1 MEESGIVMSMRKE
14 SLESISGIVDVG
26 IIVISHFEN
35 PARLEALVFLKKVLK
50 REIKALIP
58 VTTFLGAYY
67 IMIDCLRIPR
77 KEVKDSLVHTLKVRS
92 PAFYEDISVEDAI
105 SALDYACVYNIE
117 SWDGYLVS
125 LAKKFGCNVI
135 YSIDKKLS
143 RVEEIVVINPISEQ
157 KMKEY
162 HEFIRKLTRKTKNPK
177 IRDNQR

>member
-1 MEESGIVMSMRKE
+1 MQREN
-14 SLESISGIVDVG
+14 LESISGIVDVG

-67 IMIDCLRIPR
+67 IMINCLRLPR
-77 KEVKDSLVHTLKVRS
+77 KEVKDSLIRTLEVKS
-92 PAFYEDISVEDAI
+92 PAFYEDVSVEDAI
-105 SALDYACVYNIE
+105 LAIDYACIYNIE

-125 LAKKFGCNVI
+125 LAKRFGCNVI

-143 RVEEIVVINPISEQ
+143 RAEGIVVINPISEE
-157 KMKEY
+157 KMKKY
-162 HEFIRKLTRKTKNPK
+162 HEFIKKFTRKN
-177 IRDNQR
+177 